1 MDIWRLITNDHAN
14 ITDLS
19 RAILRSIGSGAVR
32 SRDRLFD
39 DLEGQLR
46 RHFEAEED
54 SLYEALVLCRD

>member
-39 DLEGQLR
+39 DLDGQLR
-46 RHFEAEED
+46 RH
-54 SLYEALVLCRD
+54 RG